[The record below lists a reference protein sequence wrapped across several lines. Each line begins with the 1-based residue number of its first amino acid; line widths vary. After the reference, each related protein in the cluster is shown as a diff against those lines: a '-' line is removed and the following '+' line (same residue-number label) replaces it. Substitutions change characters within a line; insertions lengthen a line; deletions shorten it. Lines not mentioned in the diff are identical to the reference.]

1 MVSNEKSYDFNL
13 KNVRNSG
20 CIMSSSIYLN
30 LKILEKTIDFL
41 FLTNSIK
48 GVFMKKS
55 IIVLIGSIVS
65 LMMLYGCTGT
75 SVRKESAATQTVNV
89 AKTST
94 VNNQYYDFSD
104 VLIPGELKLKPKL
117 SSVYRTPGFAA
128 GLLVFEGRYDATSLS
143 GFFESNMA
151 KDNWRSKASLK
162 FNPMILIF
170 EKDNRVCVIRI
181 EEYTF
186 NTHVEVWMAPASKES
201 VSTIFN

>member
-1 MVSNEKSYDFNL
+1 MVSNQKSYDFNS

-20 CIMSSSIYLN
+20 CVMSSSIYLN

-41 FLTNSIK
+41 FLTYSIK

-55 IIVLIGSIVS
+55 IIVLMGSILF
-65 LMMLYGCTGT
+65 LMMFCGCTGT
-75 SVRKESAATQTVNV
+75 SVRKESAAAQTTNV
-89 AKTST
+89 ANTST

-151 KDNWRSKASLK
+151 KDNWRSKASIK

-170 EKDNRVCVIRI
+170 EKDNRICVIRI
-181 EEYTF
+181 KENTF
-186 NTHVEVWMAPASKES
+186 YTHVEVWMAPATKES

>member
-1 MVSNEKSYDFNL
+1 
-13 KNVRNSG
+13 
-20 CIMSSSIYLN
+20 
-30 LKILEKTIDFL
+30 
-41 FLTNSIK
+41 
-48 GVFMKKS
+48 MKKS
-55 IIVLIGSIVS
+55 IIVLIGGIVF

-75 SVRKESAATQTVNV
+75 SVRKESAAAQPTNV
-89 AKTST
+89 ANTST

-117 SSVYRTPGFAA
+117 SSIYRTPGFAA

-186 NTHVEVWMAPASKES
+186 TTHVEVWMAPASKEA
-201 VSTIFN
+201 VSTTFN

>member
-1 MVSNEKSYDFNL
+1 
-13 KNVRNSG
+13 
-20 CIMSSSIYLN
+20 
-30 LKILEKTIDFL
+30 
-41 FLTNSIK
+41 
-48 GVFMKKS
+48 MKKS
-55 IIVLIGSIVS
+55 IIVSIGSILC

-75 SVRKESAATQTVNV
+75 SVRKESAAAQPATVAN
-89 AKTST
+89 TST

-104 VLIPGELKLKPKL
+104 VLIPGELKIKPKL
-117 SSVYRTPGFAA
+117 SSIYRTPGFAA
-128 GLLVFEGRYDATSLS
+128 GLLVFEGRYDATSLY

-151 KDNWRSKASLK
+151 KDNWRTKASLK
-162 FNPMILIF
+162 FNPTILIF

>member
-20 CIMSSSIYLN
+20 CVVSTSIYLN

-55 IIVLIGSIVS
+55 IIVLIGSILF

-75 SVRKESAATQTVNV
+75 SVRKESAATQPTNV
-89 AKTST
+89 ANTST

-117 SSVYRTPGFAA
+117 SSIYRTPGFAA
-128 GLLVFEGRYDATSLS
+128 GLLVFEGRYDATSLC

-186 NTHVEVWMAPASKES
+186 NTHVEIWMAPASKES